1 MRDCFINGTR
11 TNQAAAEQI
20 MSLPMSRIV
29 FERQPVMP
37 LSLLIAAGVVQQ
49 QSQLGVR
56 ISVVRVEFHR
66 LSKGLGG
73 FGSSSLLDQEQ
84 PPVVIGFYP
93 AGIQFD
99 RCSKV
104 PLGPLGQA

>member
-1 MRDCFINGTR
+1 MRDCFVKR
-11 TNQAAAEQI
+11 TGANQAAAEQI

-29 FERQPVMP
+29 FERHSVVA

-56 ISVVRVEFHR
+56 ISVVRIEFHR
-66 LSKGLGG
+66 LSKCLGGLGG
-73 FGSSSLLDQEQ
+73 ASLLNQEQ
-84 PPVVIGFYP
+84 PPVVVGFYP
-93 AGIQFD
+93 AGIQLD

-104 PLGPLGQA
+104 LLGPLG